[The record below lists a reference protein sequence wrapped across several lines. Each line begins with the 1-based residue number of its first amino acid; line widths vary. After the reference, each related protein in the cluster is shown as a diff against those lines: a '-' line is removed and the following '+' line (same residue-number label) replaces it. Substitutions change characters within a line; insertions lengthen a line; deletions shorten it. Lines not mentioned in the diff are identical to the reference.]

1 MQSTSDWQMPDRAA
15 IHVSRPESQV
25 FPQQIITLH
34 ACLLPEYLLFVW
46 SCVDEVGLRIKV
58 IPFPT
63 LSDALPMEHG
73 FAPPVVRL
81 RCLGYLGAYPLLTD
95 RVAALEVRFVAQSSA
110 TLMIGLQKSLRFN

>member
-34 ACLLPEYLLFVW
+34 ACPLPEYLLFVW

-81 RCLGYLGAYPLLTD
+81 RRLRLLSACPASAGSGRPLW
-95 RVAALEVRFVAQSSA
+95 R
-110 TLMIGLQKSLRFN
+110 